1 MLNGISS
8 QETAVPGPLYKFGN
22 REERNLQGRKSNH
35 FLQISSNVSLTAE
48 PRVPEENE
56 LLHEAEP
63 QFFSLVCTRVSINM
77 FVRVR
82 PGVKRNLLEGP
93 KVSQSKKTQKIP
105 QIDTNSLNMSQ

>member
-8 QETAVPGPLYKFGN
+8 QETAVPGPLYKLGN

-48 PRVPEENE
+48 PRVREENE
-56 LLHEAEP
+56 VMHEAEP

-82 PGVKRNLLEGP
+82 PGVKHNLPLKAP
-93 KVSQSKKTQKIP
+93 KHHNRRKQDGS
-105 QIDTNSLNMSQ
+105 QIDTNSIK